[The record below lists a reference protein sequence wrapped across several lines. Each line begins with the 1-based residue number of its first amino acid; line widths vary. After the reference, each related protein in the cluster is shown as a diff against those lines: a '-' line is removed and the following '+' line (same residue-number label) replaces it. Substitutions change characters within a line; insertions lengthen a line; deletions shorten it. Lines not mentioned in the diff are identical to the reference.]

1 MTTLTI
7 ELLEHEITRLR
18 TELEFKQEIID
29 KLRHHIQMISRTA
42 EERRVQLART
52 NYAFNIVVE
61 AMIRSEEVESKENA
75 KGVVSTS
82 GYDQEQMRRP

>member
-18 TELEFKQEIID
+18 TELEFKQEVID

-61 AMIRSEEVESKENA
+61 AMIRSEEVENKENA
-75 KGVVSTS
+75 KEAVSTS